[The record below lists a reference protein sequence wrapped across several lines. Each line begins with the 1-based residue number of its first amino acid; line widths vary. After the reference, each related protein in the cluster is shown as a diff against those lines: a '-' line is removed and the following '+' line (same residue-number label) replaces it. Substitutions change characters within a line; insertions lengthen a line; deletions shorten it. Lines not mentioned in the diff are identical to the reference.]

1 MPINKPS
8 DEVIKIFT
16 DWLEFENQCR
26 KDLHERKLKEIESRK
41 PIIKYV
47 PYFSSSDKKFIVFM
61 FIFILITTIV
71 FVLLA

>member
-1 MPINKPS
+1 MLTKKPS
-8 DEVIKIFT
+8 DEVIKIFA

-47 PYFSSSDKKFIVFM
+47 PYF
-61 FIFILITTIV
+61 
-71 FVLLA
+71 